1 MPNPGRRASAE
12 RPSDAGDPITLIWMA
27 VQEDLPGLPNLEVD
41 SERHGDASGGG
52 VGGGGGGVGGGGGGG
67 GGSVLRHLL
76 LVRADEDEDVAAA
89 QRSVRRYRGLL
100 SGDFPTAEW
109 IIVHS
114 EVGLIAADC
123 V

>member
-27 VQEDLPGLPNLEVD
+27 VQEDLPGLPYLEVD
-41 SERHGDASGGG
+41 SERHGDAS
-52 VGGGGGGVGGGGGGG
+52 GGGGGGG

-123 V
+123 